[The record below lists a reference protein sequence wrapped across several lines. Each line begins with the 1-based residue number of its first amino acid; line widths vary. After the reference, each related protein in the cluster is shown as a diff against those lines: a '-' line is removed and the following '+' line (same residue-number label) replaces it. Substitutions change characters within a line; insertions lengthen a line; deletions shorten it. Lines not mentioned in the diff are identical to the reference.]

1 MAPRLV
7 SSKEKQQGDPSQ
19 RPHGGPVQMM
29 GLMVQETAE
38 VTQKFLLAEVLGLPI
53 IPSYVLSPHPV
64 PLRKWADTVQLE
76 GPRRKT

>member
-1 MAPRLV
+1 
-7 SSKEKQQGDPSQ
+7 
-19 RPHGGPVQMM
+19 MM